1 MLFGNFNNTQISCPG
16 HLQGRKR
23 DTIRG
28 MDNSWQTE
36 PDGLGISAHHVDL
49 WVESTLLDEDRLR
62 AYKKFLSAAELARS
76 GKFKSASRYREYV
89 VTRGLLR
96 QVLARLTGL
105 DITVIEFPDGEHG
118 KPRLDNIL
126 DGKTVA
132 FNVSHS
138 HGLALVALTLEGR
151 LGVDLE
157 KIRPEVDWRSLA
169 KQYFSG
175 TEVRALDRYPD
186 DPGLKAFYTCWTRK
200 EAFVKA
206 LGAGISYGLDE
217 FDVSIDPD
225 EAYAAL
231 TIRRAEEDASRW
243 LVKNIPVP
251 ETHVAALALDR
262 SACNFR
268 LWRAPDYR
276 P

>member
-1 MLFGNFNNTQISCPG
+1 MAEKGIQSGVMGNP
-16 HLQGRKR
+16 
-23 DTIRG
+23 
-28 MDNSWQTE
+28 WQTE
-36 PDGLGISAHHVDL
+36 PDGLEISADHVDIWL
-49 WVESTLLDEDRLR
+49 ASTAPDEDRLR
-62 AYKKFLSAAELARS
+62 AYKKFLSPAELARS

-96 QVLARLTGL
+96 QVLARLAGL
-105 DITVIEFPDGEHG
+105 DITGIEFPDGEHG
-118 KPRLDNIL
+118 KPCLDNKPG
-126 DGKTVA
+126 GKTIA

-138 HGLALVALTLEGR
+138 HGLALVAVTLEGR

-217 FDVSIDPD
+217 FDVSLDPD
-225 EAYAAL
+225 EACAAL
-231 TIRRAEEDASRW
+231 TIRREEEDACRW
-243 LVKNIPVP
+243 QVKNIPVP

-262 SACNFR
+262 PDCRFR
-268 LWRAPDYR
+268 FWRALL
-276 P
+276 